1 MSGQK
6 SNIGRFWPVHNQS
19 QSIKIWTSAA
29 FDLQLWVIA
38 YDSSFTSR
46 KSCLIQIHY
55 IGRFKTTSA
64 TLGKKAAD
72 ETSAASDQT
81 LATLVPTST
90 AFDCTRKK
98 SGSKKKG
105 LLLFATHWNRDFY
118 FWPLDDAKEQKF
130 VYDVFVRNKNFQWSV
145 WEPKISSIICVHRT
159 LAYVRVEGSEVGSK

>member
-1 MSGQK
+1 M
-6 SNIGRFWPVHNQS
+6 
-19 QSIKIWTSAA
+19 
-29 FDLQLWVIA
+29 
-38 YDSSFTSR
+38 
-46 KSCLIQIHY
+46 
-55 IGRFKTTSA
+55 
-64 TLGKKAAD
+64 GKKAAD

-145 WEPKISSIICVHRT
+145 WEPKISSIICVRRT
-159 LAYVRVEGSEVGSK
+159 LAYVRVEVSEVGSKSVWSNILGAKNWNLKYLKSEKKKMEKNFLIDEEQSWYRAWYLIKIWQK